1 MQVLLDDWMPF
12 DMLVNDQLNDI
23 KIFLF
28 QFLKEYMT
36 YCDKKHKLKLSL
48 LWWGKK
54 IIST

>member
-23 KIFLF
+23 KMFLF

-36 YCDKKHKLKLSL
+36 HCDKKHKLKSSL
-48 LWWGKK
+48 L
-54 IIST
+54 